1 MNIMAKTKIEWTDRT
16 INIMRGCT
24 RVSEG
29 CRNCY
34 AERLAARFG
43 SGKGNPYEGY
53 SEFVETKNGKDARWT
68 GKVEVIEKM
77 MDAPLNVKTPSLIFI
92 NSMSDTFHEDV
103 PDDAIIRLFEVMERA
118 DWHIFQILTKR
129 PERMLQMYQDGLLS
143 GSRHI
148 WYGVSVE
155 NVETVKR
162 CEIFKE
168 MWGARDRYGELGNP
182 PIKWVSAEPLLEDI
196 TGAISPYLHYV
207 DWLVVGGE
215 SGPNARPMHVKW
227 AYDLW
232 IETGLY
238 STKYFFKQMGG
249 RKDKGS
255 TKLYS
260 PYSLYPNTRGDT
272 IEAREFEVKRYPI
285 DVEAWRASMEGRV
298 Y

>member
-1 MNIMAKTKIEWTDRT
+1 MARSNIEWTDRT
-16 INIMRGCT
+16 INVFRGCT
-24 RVSEG
+24 RVSAG

-43 SGKGNPYEGY
+43 SDEGNPYEGF
-53 SEFVETKNGKDARWT
+53 SRFVDTKDGKEPRWT

-77 MDAPLNVKTPSLIFI
+77 MEAPLNIKKPSLIFI

-103 PDDAIIRLFEVMERA
+103 PDEAIVRLFEVLERA

-129 PERMLQMYQDGLLS
+129 PERMLQMYQDDLLS
-143 GSRHI
+143 GSRNI

-168 MWGARDRYGELGNP
+168 MRGARDRSGKVGYA

-196 TGAISPYLHYV
+196 TEAFSPYHHYV

-215 SGPNARPMHVKW
+215 SGPQARPMDIKW
-227 AYDLW
+227 AYDLY
-232 IETGLY
+232 IEYGMSLT
-238 STKYFFKQMGG
+238 YFFKQMGG
-249 RKDKGS
+249 RKGKGS

-260 PYSLYPNTRGDT
+260 PYFL
-272 IEAREFEVKRYPI
+272 EAREFEVKHYPI
-285 DVEAWRASMEGRV
+285 DVEAWREYMIDLQESREYMESRGDI
-298 Y
+298 

>member
-1 MNIMAKTKIEWTDRT
+1 MAKSKIEWTERT
-16 INIMRGCT
+16 INVFRGCT

-43 SGKGNPYEGY
+43 SDEGNPYEGY
-53 SEFVETKNGKDARWT
+53 SRFVDTKDGKEPRWT

-77 MDAPLNVKTPSLIFI
+77 MEAALNIKTPSLIFI

-103 PDDAIIRLFEVMERA
+103 PDEAIIRLFDVLERA

-129 PERMLQMYQDGLLS
+129 PERMLQMYQDDLLS
-143 GSRHI
+143 GSSHI

-168 MWGARDRYGELGNP
+168 MWGARNRYGEYGNP

-196 TGAISPYLHYV
+196 TEAFSSYRHYV

-215 SGPNARPMHVKW
+215 SGPQARPMDVKW
-227 AYDLW
+227 AYDLY
-232 IETGLY
+232 IEYGMNI
-238 STKYFFKQMGG
+238 KYFFKQMGG

-260 PYSLYPNTRGDT
+260 PYSFYPNTRGDT
-272 IEAREFEVKRYPI
+272 IEAREFEVKRYPV
-285 DVEAWRASMEGRV
+285 DVEAWREYMESRGDI
-298 Y
+298 